1 MDLTTVSSVLNFYE
15 RLEDQTA
22 KFYEELAKND
32 RYSEGVE
39 MFLDLAK
46 DSRRQKD
53 RVLRAYREC
62 VTDILEVGF
71 SLSGLREADY
81 QFEKET
87 GRDASFQDI
96 LRYAINMEETSRRF
110 CQDVSR
116 RSKALLADISR
127 EFERAAERKEERKS
141 KLESLLNE

>member
-1 MDLTTVSSVLNFYE
+1 MDLTTVSSVLNVYE

-22 KFYEELAKND
+22 KFYEELAEND
-32 RYSEGVE
+32 RYSKEME

-71 SLSGLREADY
+71 SLTGLREVDY
-81 QFEKET
+81 QLKRELN
-87 GRDASFQDI
+87 RDASLNDV
-96 LRYAINMEETSRRF
+96 LRAAIDLEENGRRF
-110 CQDVSR
+110 CQDVSSR
-116 RSKALLADISR
+116 GRALLADISR
-127 EFERAAERKEERKS
+127 EFERAARRKEERKVR
-141 KLESLLNE
+141 LESLLN

>member
-1 MDLTTVSSVLNFYE
+1 VDLTTVSSVLNFYE

-71 SLSGLREADY
+71 SLTGLREVDY
-81 QFEKET
+81 QLKRELN
-87 GRDASFQDI
+87 RDASLGDV
-96 LRYAINMEETSRRF
+96 LRAAIDLEENGRRF